1 MAASQ
6 PALSVEVVTA
16 AIVRFLNTEIMAES
30 NAIAADDELAAAGVD
45 SMALLKVLVF
55 LERDF
60 GIWIP
65 DEELSDEIIATART
79 LATHVCRLAAA

>member
-6 PALSVEVVTA
+6 PVPSVEVVTV
-16 AIVRFLNTEIMAES
+16 AIVRFLNAEIMAES

-65 DEELSDEIIATART
+65 DEDLSDEIIATART
-79 LATHVCRLAAA
+79 LATYVCSLATA